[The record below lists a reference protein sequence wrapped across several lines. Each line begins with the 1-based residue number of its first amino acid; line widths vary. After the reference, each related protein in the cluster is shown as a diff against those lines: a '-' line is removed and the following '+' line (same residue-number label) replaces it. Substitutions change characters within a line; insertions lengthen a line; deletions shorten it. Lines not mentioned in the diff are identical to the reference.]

1 VTFYLFVRTA
11 ILQMQAAKDAKLK
24 KGFAVAA
31 DKIKAAKERDSIL
44 PASVVTDVGGRLI
57 IESLRFNGSSNFIAF
72 ARANALVFVPQ
83 GVNLEPGDVAEI
95 MFLP

>member
-1 VTFYLFVRTA
+1 
-11 ILQMQAAKDAKLK
+11 LK
-24 KGFAVAA
+24 KGFAIVAG
-31 DKIKAAKERDSIL
+31 KIKAARERDSVL
-44 PASVVTDVGGRLI
+44 PVSVETDNNGQLI

-83 GVNLEPGDVAEI
+83 GKDLETDAVAEI